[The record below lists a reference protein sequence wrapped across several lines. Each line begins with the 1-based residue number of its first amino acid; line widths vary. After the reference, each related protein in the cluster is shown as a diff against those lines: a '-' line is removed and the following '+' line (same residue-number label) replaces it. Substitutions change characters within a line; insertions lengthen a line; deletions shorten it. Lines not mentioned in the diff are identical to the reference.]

1 MKIRI
6 LKNFKASIDGHNV
19 ADFKEGEVLEKDT
32 RLTPHFLKWAF
43 DNKGF
48 AEEVKEEKMLPKFE
62 NKAIFNSPENKVEE
76 PVIEQSTEATE
87 EVKEIRITNK
97 KYKK

>member
-1 MKIRI
+1 MKITI
-6 LKNFKASIDGHNV
+6 LKTFKASIDGHNV
-19 ADFKEGEVLEKDT
+19 VDFKEGEVLEKDP
-32 RLTPHFLKWAF
+32 RLTPHFLKWAS

-48 AEEVKEEKMLPKFE
+48 AEELKEEKMLPKFA

-76 PVIEQSTEATE
+76 LTETNE
-87 EVKEIRITNK
+87 EVKEVKITNK

>member
-6 LKNFKASIDGHNV
+6 LKTFRASIDGHNIV
-19 ADFKEGEVLEKDT
+19 DFKEGEVLENDP
-32 RLTPHFLKWAF
+32 RLTAHFLKWAS

-62 NKAIFNSPENKVEE
+62 NKAIFNAPENKVEE
-76 PVIEQSTEATE
+76 SVNEQSIELE
-87 EVKEIRITNK
+87 EVKEIKITNK
-97 KYKK
+97 KNKK

>member
-6 LKNFKASIDGHNV
+6 LKTFKASIDGHNV
-19 ADFKEGEVLEKDT
+19 VDFKEGEVLENDP
-32 RLTPHFLKWAF
+32 RLTAHFLKWSS

-48 AEEVKEEKMLPKFE
+48 TEEIKEEKMLPKFE
-62 NKAIFNSPENKVEE
+62 NKAIFNTPENKIEE
-76 PVIEQSTEATE
+76 IKESIELEKVK
-87 EVKEIRITNK
+87 EVKITNK

>member
-19 ADFKEGEVLEKDT
+19 VDFKIGEVLENDP
-32 RLTPHFLKWAF
+32 RLTPHFLQWAL

-48 AEEVKEEKMLPKFE
+48 IEEVKLQEKMLPKID
-62 NKAIFNSPENKVEE
+62 NKAILNAPENKVNEIQKEE
-76 PVIEQSTEATE
+76 LI
-87 EVKEIRITNK
+87 EVKEVKITNK
-97 KYKK
+97 KNKI

>member
-1 MKIRI
+1 MKITI
-6 LKNFKASIDGHNV
+6 LKTFKASIDGHNV
-19 ADFKEGEVLEKDT
+19 VDFKEGEVLEKDP
-32 RLTPHFLKWAF
+32 RLTPHFLKWAS

-48 AEEVKEEKMLPKFE
+48 TEEVKEEKMLPKFA

-76 PVIEQSTEATE
+76 STETNE
-87 EVKEIRITNK
+87 EVKEVKITNK